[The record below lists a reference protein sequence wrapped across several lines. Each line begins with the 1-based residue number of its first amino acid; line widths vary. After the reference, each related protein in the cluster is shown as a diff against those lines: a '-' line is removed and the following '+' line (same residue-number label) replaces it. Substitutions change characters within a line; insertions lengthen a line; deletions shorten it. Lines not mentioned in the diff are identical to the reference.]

1 MSKSLNQNTLEKKVN
16 YLKYYSLSFVVI
28 VLDQAVKMLVF
39 FNMERGQEIP
49 VFGDWFKIHYT
60 LNPGMAFGL
69 EIASEYGK
77 LILTVF
83 RLLAMVGIGYYL
95 YILARRRVHPGL
107 IWSVALI
114 LAGAMG
120 NAIDSAF
127 YGVLLNNAPIDAVTP
142 WFHGQV
148 IDMFYIDIWQ
158 GRVADWVPL
167 WGGDQIA
174 LWPIFNVADASIF
187 IGVSIIL
194 IMQKKF
200 FAEKPN
206 EDAVKPGAEEG
217 QALENREE
225 NEVDSLAA
233 SGLKAGNNE

>member
-1 MSKSLNQNTLEKKVN
+1 MLKSLNHNKLEKKVN
-16 YLKYYSLSFVVI
+16 YLKYYLLSFAVI
-28 VLDQAVKMLVF
+28 ALDQAVKMVVF
-39 FNMERGQEIP
+39 FNMERGQEIA
-49 VFGDWFKIHYT
+49 VIDDWFKIHYT

-95 YILARRRVHPGL
+95 YLLAKRKVHRGL

-114 LAGAMG
+114 LAGAIG

-127 YGVLLNNAPIDAVTP
+127 YGVLLHNAPIDAVTP

-167 WGGDQIA
+167 WGGDHIA
-174 LWPIFNVADASIF
+174 LWPIFNIADASIF

-194 IMQKKF
+194 IMQKRF
-200 FAEKPN
+200 FAEKPI
-206 EDAVKPGAEEG
+206 EDPESLRQEETLTG
-217 QALENREE
+217 KKETESRED
-225 NEVDSLAA
+225 NLIV
-233 SGLKAGNNE
+233 SGSESPK